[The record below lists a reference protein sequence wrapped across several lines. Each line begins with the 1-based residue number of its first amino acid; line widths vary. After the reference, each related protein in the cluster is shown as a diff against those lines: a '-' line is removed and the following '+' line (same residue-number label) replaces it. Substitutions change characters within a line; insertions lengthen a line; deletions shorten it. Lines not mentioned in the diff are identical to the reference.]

1 MFTRLFAKA
10 LSLLG
15 FLIGFTSEVL
25 AQYGAPVYFFTVK
38 GSVKDIECQNPVKNA
53 KVKLIDRN
61 GNAEFDA
68 VTDSLGNFII
78 FRESEGY
85 YPEYQIRIEDPDG
98 KDNGLF
104 KDIQGP
110 LDAKKFRSTWNHNPD
125 TMPGDI
131 YFVKYISGNPCK
143 NEPVVEEPDTTNEPD
158 PAKEPEPE
166 ITVQDSAVLPQ
177 EEPVVPPVVAD
188 EYFTNVNLFPNP
200 NSGRFSVEFT
210 AMNQAAT
217 DVYIYSS
224 DGALIYN
231 MSQYAQKGANHF
243 DLELEGLAPGTYYIR
258 LHCFQ
263 NDVTKTFVV
272 Q

>member
-25 AQYGAPVYFFTVK
+25 AQYGAPVYFFTIK
-38 GSVKDIECQNPVKNA
+38 GNVKDIECQNPVKNA
-53 KVKLIDRN
+53 KVKLVDRN
-61 GNAEFDA
+61 GNTEYDA
-68 VTDSLGNFII
+68 VTDSLGNFTII
-78 FRESEGY
+78 QESEGY
-85 YPEYQIRIEDPDG
+85 YPEYQIKIEDPDG

-104 KDIQGP
+104 QDIQGP
-110 LDAKKFRSTWNHNPD
+110 LDAKKWRSTLWGTD
-125 TMPGDI
+125 TIPGDI

-143 NEPVVEEPDTTNEPD
+143 NEPIVEKPE

-166 ITVQDSAVLPQ
+166 PEIIPQDSAVLPQ
-177 EEPVVPPVVAD
+177 EEPVIPPVVAD
-188 EYFTNVNLFPNP
+188 EYFTNINLFPNP
-200 NSGRFSVEFT
+200 NSGHFAVEFT

-217 DVYIYSS
+217 DVYIFTSG
-224 DGALIYN
+224 GALIFN

-243 DLELEGLAPGTYYIR
+243 DLQLDGLAPGTYYIR

>member
-15 FLIGFTSEVL
+15 FMIGFTSEVL
-25 AQYGAPVYFFTVK
+25 AQYGAPVYFFSIK
-38 GSVKDIECQNPVKNA
+38 GNVKDIECQNPVKNA
-53 KVKLIDRN
+53 KVKLVDRN
-61 GNAEFDA
+61 GNTEYDA
-68 VTDSLGNFII
+68 VTDSLGNFTI
-78 FRESEGY
+78 FQESEGY

-98 KDNGLF
+98 KANGLF
-104 KDIQGP
+104 KDIEGP
-110 LDAKKFRSTWNHNPD
+110 LEAKKFRSTWNHNPD

-143 NEPVVEEPDTTNEPD
+143 NEPVVEEPD

-166 ITVQDSAVLPQ
+166 IIVQDSATLPQ
-177 EEPVVPPVVAD
+177 EEPVVPPSATQ

-200 NSGRFSVEFT
+200 NSGRFAVEFT
-210 AMNQAAT
+210 AMDQAAT
-217 DVYIYSS
+217 DVYIFSS

-243 DLELEGLAPGTYYIR
+243 DLELDGLAPGTYYIQ
-258 LHCFQ
+258 LHCFG
-263 NDVTKTFVV
+263 NDFTKTFVV

>member
-61 GNAEFDA
+61 GNAEYNA

-78 FRESEGY
+78 WQETLYWEQDFKVT
-85 YPEYQIRIEDPDG
+85 IEDQDG
-98 KDNGLF
+98 KTNGQF
-104 KDIQGP
+104 KT
-110 LDAKKFRSTWNHNPD
+110 LDSDTHYKKYRLGWHNPD
-125 TMPGDI
+125 TIPADI
-131 YFVKYISGNPCK
+131 YFVKYISGSPCK

-166 ITVQDSAVLPQ
+166 VTVQDSAVLPQ
-177 EEPVVPPVVAD
+177 EEPVVPPVIAD

-200 NSGRFSVEFT
+200 NSGHFAVEFT

-243 DLELEGLAPGTYYIR
+243 DLELEGLAPGMYYIR